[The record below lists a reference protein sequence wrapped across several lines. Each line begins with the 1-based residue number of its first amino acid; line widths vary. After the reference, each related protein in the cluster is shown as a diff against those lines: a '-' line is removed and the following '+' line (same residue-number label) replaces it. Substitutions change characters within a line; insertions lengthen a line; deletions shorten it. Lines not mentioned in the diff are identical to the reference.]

1 MPVLRPRPLPPVLL
15 LSLVPIA
22 SWFLVRPLL
31 DPFPAI
37 PALYSSIGFSI
48 FAFLATIYLVP
59 ALGPAFLKAKLGGVD
74 LLKVYDNGITKEE
87 KLMWV
92 YTKSTLV

>member
-1 MPVLRPRPLPPVLL
+1 MLRPRPLPSILL
-15 LSLVPIA
+15 FSLIPIA

-59 ALGPAFLKAKLGGVD
+59 ALGPAFIKAKLGGVD

-92 YTKSTLV
+92 YTNFKSQ